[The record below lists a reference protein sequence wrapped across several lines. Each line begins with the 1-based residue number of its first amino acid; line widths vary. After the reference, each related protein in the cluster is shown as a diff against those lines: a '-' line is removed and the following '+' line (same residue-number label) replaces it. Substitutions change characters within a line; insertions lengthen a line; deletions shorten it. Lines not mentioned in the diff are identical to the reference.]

1 MRHRQ
6 PGTDR
11 QDTGLRLLSSPLRV
25 LRDHAYLIWA
35 LTKRDIEGRVRG
47 TVLGLVWLV
56 AGPLFMLTIYTT
68 VFGLILNSRW
78 QEQIDQEFLFPLIY
92 FSGLILFNVFFDCI
106 SRAPNLMRDNQAFIK
121 KIVFPVEVFV
131 FAQAGSALI
140 RLGIGL
146 LLLTLFQLVL
156 IGQPPLSAV
165 VYPALLLG
173 LLFHALGLTLAL
185 AGLGVF
191 FRDIAQLMQ
200 PMSTVLMFLSPLF
213 YPLSAVPEGL
223 RPFMLL
229 NPLAYP
235 LEVTRNALFFGQWP
249 SMLGVAVYL
258 GIGWLVAVLGYRL
271 FMALRPGF
279 ADVV

>member
-1 MRHRQ
+1 MRHMQ
-6 PGTDR
+6 PGTHH
-11 QDTGLRLLSSPLRV
+11 QDTGLRLLSLPLRV
-25 LRDHAYLIWA
+25 LRDHGYLIWA

-56 AGPLFMLTIYTT
+56 AGPLFMLTIYTM

-78 QEQIDQEFLFPLIY
+78 QAQVDQEFLFPLIY

-106 SRAPNLMRDNQAFIK
+106 SRAPNLMRDNQAFIT

-131 FAQAGSALI
+131 FAQVGSAVI

-146 LLLTLFQLVL
+146 VLLTLFQLVL
-156 IGQPPLSAV
+156 VGQPPLSAV
-165 VYPALLLG
+165 VYPVLLLG
-173 LLFHALGLTLAL
+173 LLFYALGLTLAL
-185 AGLGVF
+185 AGLAVF
-191 FRDIAQLMQ
+191 FRDIQQLMQ

-223 RPFMLL
+223 RSFVLL

-235 LEVTRNALFFGQWP
+235 MEVTRNALFFGQWP

-258 GIGWLVAVLGYRL
+258 GIGWLVVVLGHRL

>member
-1 MRHRQ
+1 MRTEQ
-6 PGTDR
+6 PNTAGR
-11 QDTGLRLLSSPLRV
+11 VTGLSVLSAPLRV
-25 LRDHAYLIWA
+25 LRDHGYLIWA

-56 AGPLFMLTIYTT
+56 AGPLFMLSIYTM

-78 QEQIDQEFLFPLIY
+78 QEQTDQEFLFPLVY

-121 KIVFPVEVFV
+121 KIVFPVEVFAY
-131 FAQAGSALI
+131 AQAGSALI

-156 IGQPPLSAV
+156 IGPPPLSAV

-173 LLFHALGLTLAL
+173 LLFYAMGLTLAL
-185 AGLGVF
+185 AGLAVF

-200 PMSTVLMFLSPLF
+200 PLSTVLMFLSPLF

-223 RPFMLL
+223 RPVVLL

-235 LEVTRNALFFGQWP
+235 LEATRNALFFGQWP
-249 SMLGVAVYL
+249 STVGVVVYL
-258 GIGWLVAVLGYRL
+258 ALGWLVAVAGYRL